1 MPLIFTAV
9 DPFGAC
15 QKIYL
20 HSDDGNT
27 KVIALS
33 TINELKTIIPAL
45 CKEYNINDVRLYGG
59 VEYLNKI
66 AEDIQKENKTNY
78 SQNQIVIEVI

>member
-1 MPLIFTAV
+1 MSLIFTAV

-20 HSDDGNT
+20 RPDDGDT

-33 TINELKTIIPAL
+33 TINELKTVIPAL
-45 CKEYNINDVRLYGG
+45 CKEYNVNDVRLYGG

-78 SQNQIVIEVI
+78 SQNQITIEVT